1 MYYFL
6 MTCLFR
12 GEQRSSLF
20 FMDLLIFPVFLLGC
34 VGKVG
39 FGMTEDLYR
48 VLLNELYMRRLQDVV
63 NELVQDLERMRTLLE
78 QVSSDE
84 QEG

>member
-1 MYYFL
+1 
-6 MTCLFR
+6 
-12 GEQRSSLF
+12 
-20 FMDLLIFPVFLLGC
+20 
-34 VGKVG
+34 
-39 FGMTEDLYR
+39 MTEDLYR